1 MPTTLLGIIAGL
13 AVMIYAIIDVSQ
25 RDASAVIGIKD
36 MYINLSAFLIVGGG
50 TIASTLIAHPFS
62 HLVTGFW
69 AFFIV
74 FIRRE
79 FDFVAIINHICDA
92 SQRYSKEGMVGLEN
106 KLKTYKSN
114 DLLKD
119 GLSMI
124 VNGYKVEEIENY
136 LETNIKR
143 KYDREMIDYYVFRTM
158 GKSAPAFGL
167 VGTLVGLIFMLRIMG
182 EQPEKVGPFL
192 AVALVCTF
200 YGLVLAN
207 LIFNPMGNKLQH
219 HAEYNLRVGQMEIEG
234 ITYILRKEHP
244 VYIKDKLSSYI
255 PPRQRKILFKETL
268 APETKTKK

>member
-1 MPTTLLGIIAGL
+1 MPTTILGIIVGIG
-13 AVMIYAIIDVSQ
+13 VMVYAIIDVSQ
-25 RDASAVIGIKD
+25 RDPGAAIGIKD

-50 TIASTLIAHPFS
+50 TVASTLIAHPFS

-79 FDFVAIINHICDA
+79 FDFLAIINHICDA
-92 SQRYSKEGMVGLEN
+92 SQKYSKEGITGLEN
-106 KLKTYKSN
+106 KLKSYKSN

-124 VNGYKVEEIENY
+124 VNGYKVDEIQNY
-136 LETNIKR
+136 LETNVQR
-143 KYDREMIDYYVFRTM
+143 KYDREMIDFYVFRTM
-158 GKSAPAFGL
+158 GKAAPAFGL

-207 LIFNPMGNKLQH
+207 LIINPMGNRLMH

-255 PPRQRKILFKETL
+255 PPRQRKLLFKET
-268 APETKTKK
+268 PELDAKNKK